1 MPAETSALEVLF
13 TPAEF
18 AALAGRDLSKTA
30 CVVFDVLRATSTIVA
45 ALANGAREIIPVA
58 EIDEALKLH
67 SKMSDALLA
76 AERDGVRIRAG
87 LTGSIDFDLGNSPR
101 EFVPAVVGGKRIILS
116 TTNGSRALR
125 ACGHGG
131 LVLAAAFLNLSAT
144 AAFLQSHSAE
154 QILLICSG
162 TGEEAAYEDVLAA
175 GALAGMVWPKSDRAV
190 ADSANVARQIYELN
204 QHDLLGAMRQSRN
217 GTRLLGM
224 PELRDDVAWCLRQ
237 DALPLVARME
247 NGKVTR
253 VELAALPARI

>member
-1 MPAETSALEVLF
+1 MRAEASALEVLF

-45 ALANGAREIIPVA
+45 ALTNGAREVIPVA
-58 EIDEALKLH
+58 EIDEAMELH
-67 SKMSDALLA
+67 SKTPNALLA
-76 AERDGVRIRAG
+76 GERDGVRIRG
-87 LTGSIDFDLGNSPR
+87 NLTGSIDFDLGNSPR

-125 ACGHGG
+125 ACARGG

-144 AAFLQSHSAE
+144 AAFLRSHPAG

-162 TGEEAAYEDVLAA
+162 TGEEVAYEDVLAA
-175 GALAGMVWPKSDRAV
+175 GALADMVWPKSDRAV
-190 ADSANVARQIYELN
+190 ADSAYVARQIYELN

-217 GTRLLGM
+217 GTRLLGT
-224 PELRDDVAWCLRQ
+224 PELRDDVPWCLRR
-237 DALPLVARME
+237 DVYPLVARMQ

-253 VELAALPARI
+253 VG